1 MVSGSRVV
9 RGARA
14 PLFDRLVDDDPAVPH
29 EPRPKR
35 MLDPAGLRLS
45 VIREL
50 DRLLNTRTPLAADE
64 LERRPRSTLDYGIP
78 DLSLFWPFDADSE
91 AKLVGLIERSIQAYE
106 PRLRNPR
113 IRIERLA
120 HERRSLLAHVTGEI
134 AVGTLVE
141 PVAFPV
147 MMRDGLGLSDEQ

>member
-1 MVSGSRVV
+1 MSGPRVV

-14 PLFDRLVDDDPAVPH
+14 PLFDRLVDEEPAVLH
-29 EPRPKR
+29 EPQPKR
-35 MLDPAGLRLS
+35 TLDSAGLRLS
-45 VIREL
+45 IAREL
-50 DRLLNTRTPLAADE
+50 DRLLNTRTPLAVGE
-64 LERRPRSTLDYGIP
+64 LERRPRCTLDYGIP

-91 AKLVGLIERSIQAYE
+91 TMLVGLIERSIEAYE
-106 PRLRNPR
+106 PRLRKPR

-120 HERRSLLAHVTGEI
+120 HERRSLVAHVEGEI

-147 MMRDGLGLSDEQ
+147 VVRDGLGLSDE